1 MASTR
6 QTSTSTS
13 RSPHTV
19 HRNRTLCAGH
29 KAQILDVLQSAY
41 PYAPSL
47 DDLRSITSRLSARI
61 EELRSD
67 GWSIETIPLDGRLST
82 YRLLSRVKGAPL
94 VYSAAVTLHLPVGG
108 QATYRTHER
117 LSGDFT
123 QDLLDYAG
131 EQARK
136 AYMRALR
143 VKVIT
148 PSVESVSDDSDF
160 EGGVW

>member
-1 MASTR
+1 MPSTTR
-6 QTSTSTS
+6 QTSRTP
-13 RSPHTV
+13 RSIHTV
-19 HRNRTLCAGH
+19 HRDRQRCAGQ
-29 KAQILDVLQSAY
+29 KQQLLDLLLLHSPGA
-41 PYAPSL
+41 APL
-47 DDLRSITSRLSARI
+47 DDLREISSRLSARI
-61 EELRSD
+61 DELRSE
-67 GWSIETIPLDGRLST
+67 GWSIETIPLEGRVST
-82 YRLLSRVKGAPL
+82 YRLLSKVQGAPL
-94 VYSAAVTLHLPVGG
+94 VYSAAVTIHLPVGG

-131 EQARK
+131 DQARK

>member
-1 MASTR
+1 MTTTTR
-6 QTSTSTS
+6 QTTRTS

-19 HRNRTLCAGH
+19 HRDRQRCAGQ
-29 KAQILDVLQSAY
+29 KAQLLDLLLLHSPGA
-41 PYAPSL
+41 APL
-47 DDLRSITSRLSARI
+47 DDLRAISSRLSARI
-61 EELRSD
+61 DELRSE

-131 EQARK
+131 DQARK

-160 EGGVW
+160 DGGVW